1 MSSKPSIQATQRLA
15 LAPTRQGH
23 FIMRT
28 LVLLVFAIS
37 SGATLTDAN
46 TLRPPPSFEPAEVL
60 HLPDSRTL
68 ELPDA
73 LAKTQDQAF
82 TAFLSEQQKLEDAAA
97 AQATP
102 EPTEAVEVAEVAE
115 PLKENDNFA
124 QRAKETV
131 LTFSDST
138 RREVVGKLIAINPD
152 SLEIQRIADSQILI
166 LPVAM
171 LCDKDK
177 AFASYLWEQQ
187 TLKESDDAQLKQNP
201 IEAATTDSQS
211 QAPHTPAAK
220 KDDEFARRT
229 LKQVQVLSDATGR
242 KLVAEILEVR
252 ADSLKIRRQS
262 DYRIIQLPHSMLCA
276 EDQAFAAY
284 LWKQQILESS
294 ITHSKET
301 KALAEAK
308 TKAKKKKKKK
318 AAEAEV
324 VAEAE
329 VAAEAEALYTQ
340 EAPASSAAD
349 MIWNN
354 LFQ

>member
-1 MSSKPSIQATQRLA
+1 
-15 LAPTRQGH
+15 
-23 FIMRT
+23 
-28 LVLLVFAIS
+28 
-37 SGATLTDAN
+37 
-46 TLRPPPSFEPAEVL
+46 
-60 HLPDSRTL
+60 
-68 ELPDA
+68 
-73 LAKTQDQAF
+73 
-82 TAFLSEQQKLEDAAA
+82 
-97 AQATP
+97 
-102 EPTEAVEVAEVAE
+102 VAE

-152 SLEIQRIADSQILI
+152 SLEIERIADSQILI

-187 TLKESDDAQLKQNP
+187 SLKESDEAQLEQNP

-229 LKQVQVLSDATGR
+229 LKTVQVLSDAIGR

-294 ITHSKET
+294 ITHSKES

-308 TKAKKKKKKK
+308 TKAKAKKKKK

-329 VAAEAEALYTQ
+329 AEVAAEAEALYMQ

-349 MIWNN
+349 MIWNS